1 MCNMFINRFLGKLK
15 PYVQN
20 KARPEGC
27 IAEAYTFDECLTFCS
42 MYLFGIETK
51 FNRDERNYDGGKET
65 NNHGLFVFSQSVHPF
80 GASKYDVLTHHEFEM
95 IQWYLLNNC
104 DEVQPFLE

>member
-27 IAEAYTFDECLTFCS
+27 IAEAYTFTECLTFCF
-42 MYLFGIETK
+42 MYLSGIETK
-51 FNRDERNYDGGKET
+51 FNREERNKVAQILV
-65 NNHGLFVFSQSVHPF
+65 N
-80 GASKYDVLTHHEFEM
+80 
-95 IQWYLLNNC
+95 
-104 DEVQPFLE
+104 